1 MALPR
6 PTSES
11 HMRLLYWAALLAI
24 FGFATWQRFSL
35 PLDPIADPDTWGY
48 LSPALRKLAGA
59 EFGHTGRNF
68 IYPGF
73 LLLML
78 RASDDVRAITVA
90 QHFLGLLAAG
100 VLLLTWRRACVFLPN
115 PRIGGAAR
123 SGLGLIA
130 AALFLFAGDQIH
142 FELKIRPE
150 GVSAF
155 LISVNLWLAIQ
166 VVASGLIEKRTTAA
180 TAYGSALVFSSIL
193 LASVKP
199 TFVLAGILT
208 VLPLAVFF
216 LHGGRAGEKFALA
229 GAAMITVA
237 LLVLPERLLS
247 RNDENSRTFL
257 PTTLFAMHAN
267 LIRDQM
273 ADDLQRGAPIPY
285 PSEWL
290 QHVQSALSSEIAK
303 SAAASRQYHV
313 SLGFSPDYLIYHP
326 TSIAAQLRNEFG
338 GNITALCAFYRFYYW
353 RIWQHRPLLVLRK
366 IAHQLSL
373 FYAPMCPAYN
383 WAQILPVG
391 DEYERSVKSLD
402 IPLYRKIARSHP
414 AEVDILDRIG
424 NLPRSQGGIE
434 QGVYIR
440 KPLGLLAATYLP
452 MLFISL
458 GFSIFVLLRKT
469 HRGRFG
475 WLAALVLF
483 MYSYN
488 FAICFEVAVVS
499 LLEYRRYIV
508 VQMYATTLA
517 QFFALWFIVEF
528 AIKMRGDG
536 ESIGNRAAGA

>member
-1 MALPR
+1 
-6 PTSES
+6 
-11 HMRLLYWAALLAI
+11 
-24 FGFATWQRFSL
+24 
-35 PLDPIADPDTWGY
+35 
-48 LSPALRKLAGA
+48 
-59 EFGHTGRNF
+59 
-68 IYPGF
+68 
-73 LLLML
+73 
-78 RASDDVRAITVA
+78 
-90 QHFLGLLAAG
+90 
-100 VLLLTWRRACVFLPN
+100 
-115 PRIGGAAR
+115 
-123 SGLGLIA
+123 
-130 AALFLFAGDQIH
+130 
-142 FELKIRPE
+142 
-150 GVSAF
+150 
-155 LISVNLWLAIQ
+155 
-166 VVASGLIEKRTTAA
+166 
-180 TAYGSALVFSSIL
+180 
-193 LASVKP
+193 
-199 TFVLAGILT
+199 
-208 VLPLAVFF
+208 
-216 LHGGRAGEKFALA
+216 
-229 GAAMITVA
+229 
-237 LLVLPERLLS
+237 
-247 RNDENSRTFL
+247 
-257 PTTLFAMHAN
+257 
-267 LIRDQM
+267 
-273 ADDLQRGAPIPY
+273 
-285 PSEWL
+285 
-290 QHVQSALSSEIAK
+290 
-303 SAAASRQYHV
+303 
-313 SLGFSPDYLIYHP
+313 
-326 TSIAAQLRNEFG
+326 
-338 GNITALCAFYRFYYW
+338 
-353 RIWQHRPLLVLRK
+353 
-366 IAHQLSL
+366 
-373 FYAPMCPAYN
+373 MCPAYN